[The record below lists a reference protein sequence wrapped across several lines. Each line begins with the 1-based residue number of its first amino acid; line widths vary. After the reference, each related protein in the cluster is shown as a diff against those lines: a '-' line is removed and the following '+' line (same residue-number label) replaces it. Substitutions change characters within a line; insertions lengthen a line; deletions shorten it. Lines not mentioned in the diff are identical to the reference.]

1 MKAQVKMFET
11 IGVLI
16 VFFFLLITASVF
28 YFRAQSSA
36 LEKER
41 FIAGE
46 KYAFQIVLKS
56 LYMPELDCSF
66 LVTQKDNCID
76 KIKLTQFSKLLRNT
90 DMRDEYFAEFGYA
103 TITVTEIFPKT
114 NDWFV
119 YENIPLDETIEP
131 PIPLYVDKLVTQSP
145 ILLYDPWQ
153 EIYAF
158 GVIEVTVYVQ

>member
-1 MKAQVKMFET
+1 MKAQIKMFET

-16 VFFFLLITASVF
+16 VFFFLLITGSVF

-41 FIAGE
+41 FLAGE

-76 KIKLTQFSKLLRNT
+76 KIKLELLSKLMEENE
-90 DMRDEYFAEFGYA
+90 DVKNDYFSEFGFA
-103 TITVTEIFPKT
+103 TITVNEVWPTPSY
-114 NDWFV
+114 WLL
-119 YENIPLDETIEP
+119 YENKPDEEYDE
-131 PIPLYVDKLVTQSP
+131 LATQSP

-153 EIYAF
+153 DTYTF
-158 GVIEVTVYVQ
+158 GVMEVRVYVQ

>member
-28 YFRAQSSA
+28 YFRAQSSS

-76 KIKLTQFSKLLRNT
+76 KIKLDLLSELMEENEDVKNDYFS
-90 DMRDEYFAEFGYA
+90 EFGFA
-103 TITVTEIFPKT
+103 TITVNEVWPTSHYWKL
-114 NDWFV
+114 
-119 YENIPLDETIEP
+119 YENRPDGEYDE
-131 PIPLYVDKLVTQSP
+131 LATQSP
-145 ILLYDPWQ
+145 ILIYDAWQ
-153 EIYAF
+153 DTYAF
-158 GVIEVTVYVQ
+158 GVMEVRVYVQ